1 MKSSQAEELFCT
13 NANTNPSGLELS
25 VLGLEEVEGS
35 VKAKTK
41 PSGVEL
47 GFDCE
52 DIDDSAIIVGGR
64 VVTSELELAWRNA
77 NTNPSGSELAKDIP
91 ELADDPVE
99 GYVIHVDVVPQ
110 AEEKHIFRY

>member
-1 MKSSQAEELFCT
+1 
-13 NANTNPSGLELS
+13 
-25 VLGLEEVEGS
+25 VLGLEEAEGS

-52 DIDDSAIIVGGR
+52 EMDDCGIIVGGGE
-64 VVTSELELAWRNA
+64 VTSELELAWRNA

-99 GYVIHVDVVPQ
+99 G
-110 AEEKHIFRY
+110 

>member
-1 MKSSQAEELFCT
+1 
-13 NANTNPSGLELS
+13 
-25 VLGLEEVEGS
+25 VLGLEEAEGS

-52 DIDDSAIIVGGR
+52 DMDDSVICGG
-64 VVTSELELAWRNA
+64 VTSELELAWRNA

-99 GYVIHVDVVPQ
+99 GYVIHVDDDPQ
-110 AEEKHIFRY
+110 TEEKHIFRY

>member
-1 MKSSQAEELFCT
+1 
-13 NANTNPSGLELS
+13 

-35 VKAKTK
+35 VKANTK

-52 DIDDSAIIVGGR
+52 DIDDSAIIVGGG

>member
-1 MKSSQAEELFCT
+1 MLYYI
-13 NANTNPSGLELS
+13 LIL
-25 VLGLEEVEGS
+25 
-35 VKAKTK
+35 

-52 DIDDSAIIVGGR
+52 DIDDSAIIVGWK

-99 GYVIHVDVVPQ
+99 GYVMHVDVVPQ